1 MSANKGTKVPRY
13 RGGTAQIRIGGE
25 AGQGVILAGVMLAET
40 AAEEG
45 LEVAQ
50 SARYGAAVR
59 GGVATADI
67 VVSDEEI
74 DFPHVEEPDYL
85 IVLSQTT
92 YDTLATEQREGTL
105 VIYDPF
111 FVKPKDLP
119 GVVQI
124 SIPATDRAL
133 KEFGKATGANLIT
146 VSALSVLTGVISE
159 ASLLSNVE
167 KGPAKKFLASNLKA
181 LALGKQLAATAEE
194 ELG

>member
-1 MSANKGTKVPRY
+1 MSATKETKVPRY

-40 AAEEG
+40 ATEDG
-45 LEVAQ
+45 REVAQ

-67 VVSDEEI
+67 VVSDENI

-85 IVLSQTT
+85 VVLSQAT
-92 YDTLATEQREGTL
+92 YDTLATVQKEGTL
-105 VIYDPF
+105 VLYDPF
-111 FVKPKDLP
+111 FVTPKDLP

-124 SIPATDRAL
+124 CIPATDAAL

-146 VSALSVLTGVISE
+146 VSALSELTGVITST
-159 ASLLSNVE
+159 SLRAVVE

-181 LALGKQLAATAEE
+181 LALGKQMAATAEE
-194 ELG
+194 AMG

>member
-1 MSANKGTKVPRY
+1 MSANTKTKVPRY

-40 AAEEG
+40 AAEDG

-74 DFPHVEEPDYL
+74 DFPHVEEPDFL
-85 IVLSQTT
+85 VVLSQET
-92 YDTLATEQREGTL
+92 YDSLATVQKEGTL

-119 GVVQI
+119 GITQVAV
-124 SIPATDRAL
+124 PATDGAL
-133 KEFGKATGANLIT
+133 KEFGKATGANLISL
-146 VSALSVLTGVISE
+146 SALSALTGVISE
-159 ASLLSNVE
+159 ASLLAVVE
-167 KGPAKKFLASNLKA
+167 QGPAKKFLASNLKA
-181 LALGKQLAATAEE
+181 LALGKKMAATAEE